1 LKILHLIKKGL
12 SPTEQAIL
20 DAHRANHEAT
30 VIDLRTDQNYDA
42 IVSWIFAA
50 DKVISW

>member
-1 LKILHLIKKGL
+1 MKILHLIKKDL

-20 DAHRANHEAT
+20 DAHRAGHET
-30 VIDLRTDQNYDA
+30 SVIDVRADRDYDA
-42 IVSWIFAA
+42 IVSRIFAA

>member
-1 LKILHLIKKGL
+1 LKILHMIKKDL

-20 DAHRANHEAT
+20 DAHRASSETT
-30 VIDLRTDQNYDA
+30 VVDLRAERDYDA
-42 IVSWIFAA
+42 IVSRVFAA